1 MELILTR
8 PLKPGHE
15 AHKPTPEAHVKPP
28 APIARVQEA
37 TPPMNQA
44 IPFVKRPSPL
54 LTADP
59 SWLERRQICAQLGV
73 SLKAL
78 RRLVRDGWVERK
90 VERERTEYRLLSHDG
105 LALEP
110 DGPDTEELALA
121 LDADE
126 ALSDDGLTLAKAPE
140 APSSVAQEA
149 RPMPA
154 ELGKPAEGQPEWD
167 VPRLVGLLKL
177 AVEQRDQAQEA
188 RKEVLRRQEQ
198 ILDRLDL
205 LIEQRDEAL
214 RQRDDSLDLL
224 RRLKDERDDLRAKLP
239 EAISQR
245 DKALQQ
251 RDQVLEQLRQASEDR
266 DKITQQ
272 HGLLLEQLDRAL
284 AQREYVQKQLQQ
296 AHKLLLEWREWRD
309 DAQQTLNRAEE
320 RNGEALRVAATALS
334 TPWWAFQKRKA
345 LQSELD
351 ELLKPEKR

>member
-1 MELILTR
+1 
-8 PLKPGHE
+8 
-15 AHKPTPEAHVKPP
+15 
-28 APIARVQEA
+28 
-37 TPPMNQA
+37 MNQA
-44 IPFVKRPSPL
+44 ITLEKRPPQLS
-54 LTADP
+54 TVDP

-78 RRLVRDGWVERK
+78 RRLVRDGWVERR
-90 VERERTEYRLLSHDG
+90 VERERTEYRLLSNDK
-105 LALEP
+105 LALQHE
-110 DGPDTEELALA
+110 GPDTEELALA

-126 ALSDDGLTLAKAPE
+126 ALSSDGLALAKPPE
-140 APSSVAQEA
+140 APSSVAREA
-149 RPMPA
+149 RPAPTA
-154 ELGKPAEGQPEWD
+154 EQAKPAEGQPEWD